1 MANSKYIEELKKLT
15 IRNNFGTYKY
25 GDRVI
30 AHCINNGRWVNI
42 AGNTTDIVALSDWNG
57 FVTLGYGL
65 DRFYVDFC
73 TLRPVKEKTA

>member
-15 IRNNFGTYKY
+15 IRNNYGTYKY
-25 GDRVI
+25 GDYVV

-42 AGNTTDIVALSDWNG
+42 LGTIIDIVALSEWNG

-73 TLRPVKEKTA
+73 TLRPYKKKTA